1 MTGLPRGK
9 GRGAILRRWL
19 LAGLAPSA
27 LEAQAVFVDGPTTQ
41 PLPSITPALQV
52 RAVGLGPGPIQYTV
66 QIATVADYSALVLD
80 STFTATDT
88 ALTVQVTRPLPS
100 EATVYWRVLARGALG
115 AQATSVN
122 SGARVVPPWLT
133 LVSPNSPAG
142 NAFDIRRP
150 LFVWRSARVTP
161 AAGSWRY
168 DLEVLGAGRPELGV
182 TSLRDTTYRPA
193 TDLQANTSY
202 RWNVRASL
210 GNGES
215 VRVAS
220 VGSFVITDPP
230 LPTTTLLYQNFPNP
244 FPSAASFVT
253 CFWFDVG
260 APGARVALD
269 VLDLRGNLVKNIVPG
284 SDGVS
289 RFDAGRYGR
298 GAAGSASNCD
308 NRFVWDGTGTDGRTV
323 APGVYLARFRADG
336 GAPTFRRIVFR
347 GR

>member
-1 MTGLPRGK
+1 
-9 GRGAILRRWL
+9 
-19 LAGLAPSA
+19 
-27 LEAQAVFVDGPTTQ
+27 
-41 PLPSITPALQV
+41 
-52 RAVGLGPGPIQYTV
+52 
-66 QIATVADYSALVLD
+66 
-80 STFTATDT
+80 
-88 ALTVQVTRPLPS
+88 
-100 EATVYWRVLARGALG
+100 
-115 AQATSVN
+115 
-122 SGARVVPPWLT
+122 
-133 LVSPNSPAG
+133 
-142 NAFDIRRP
+142 
-150 LFVWRSARVTP
+150 
-161 AAGSWRY
+161 
-168 DLEVLGAGRPELGV
+168 
-182 TSLRDTTYRPA
+182 
-193 TDLQANTSY
+193 
-202 RWNVRASL
+202 VRASL